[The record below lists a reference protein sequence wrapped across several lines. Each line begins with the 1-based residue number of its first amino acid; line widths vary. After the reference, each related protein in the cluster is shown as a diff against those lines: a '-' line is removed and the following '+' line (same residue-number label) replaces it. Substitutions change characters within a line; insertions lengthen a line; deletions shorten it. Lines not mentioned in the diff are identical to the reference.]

1 MTTQI
6 QRIHESDMFGIF
18 IEMGLGNPVSSKLCE
33 VPGASNTVFCAEN
46 PYNADYS
53 RKLFGIEGRIV
64 SLEAVRKIMNSD
76 HVTNLWF
83 KDSKINTVFVS
94 SFQIGNRNDKSTH
107 GYVGIKY
114 KDEVKY
120 YHVSIH
126 HPSNR
131 TENIRLIVETC
142 LNLLTNEDYTYV
154 DGVWDSNLKP
164 LYDNTF
170 HYLNKGQHG
179 FAYVNNGNILR
190 LEDLLRSA
198 NEGLIVYKGS
208 FNPITNAHLK
218 LMSES
223 SKQYPNFKTC
233 FSISLN
239 TFGKNTPNWDNL
251 NQRIQLINK
260 LGHSVLLYQS
270 PLFDSMHRS
279 LQYKYDK
286 DIVYVMGADTANRY
300 LDNDP
305 WLWLQNRKFLVFD
318 RKISNL
324 EEKWT
329 EVAKRQLISK
339 LDYMNELPKDCN
351 FIHSNFTDSSTQI
364 REAIR
369 NNNLESVKE
378 MIPAEIYDDLIGNK
392 LFT

>member
-33 VPGASNTVFCAEN
+33 VSGASNTIFCAEN
-46 PYNADYS
+46 PYNDKYS

-64 SLEAVRKIMNSD
+64 SLEAVHKIMNSD

-120 YHVSIH
+120 YHISNHASLNRGNYIH
-126 HPSNR
+126 Y
-131 TENIRLIVETC
+131 IADTC
-142 LNLLTNEDYTYV
+142 LDLLDISRKDAEYFDI
-154 DGVWDSNLKP
+154 DGAWDSNLNP
-164 LYDNTF
+164 LLSDTLEFIGKDKGETF
-170 HYLNKGQHG
+170 TYIQDGK
-179 FAYVNNGNILR
+179 ILR
-190 LEDLLRSA
+190 LEDLLRSS
-198 NEGLIVYKGS
+198 NDGLIVYKGS

-223 SKQYPNFKTC
+223 SKQFPNYKTC

-239 TFGKNTPNWDNL
+239 TFGKGVSDYKNIIE
-251 NQRIQLINK
+251 RIRIINK
-260 LGHSVLLYQS
+260 LGYGVLIYNG
-270 PLFDSMHRS
+270 PKFDEIHLDLM
-279 LQYKYDK
+279 LKYNK
-286 DIVYVMGADTANRY
+286 EIVYVMGSDTLARY
-300 LDNDP
+300 LHSPCNP
-305 WLWLQNRKFLVFD
+305 YLKNRKFIVFH
-318 RKISNL
+318 RKGYEIKEENLGIVTYLESN
-324 EEKWT
+324 E
-329 EVAKRQLISK
+329 
-339 LDYMNELPKDCN
+339 P
-351 FIHSNFTDSSTQI
+351 DSSTQV
-364 REAIR
+364 REAIKT
-369 NNNLESVKE
+369 NSLYSVKE
-378 MIPAEIYDDLIGNK
+378 MIPADIYDDLIGNK